1 MNPCHLV
8 AGLKSRLIFNVQPFK
23 PSQHLTRVGHD
34 VAVGHNTHDSIL
46 GLLKLVHDLFFSQY
60 DLQQVEHLT
69 HQHRLGCEVHHLHR
83 GQLSQLAQ
91 VEEAIVHLLG
101 DFYGLRVERHL
112 VIHPDAH

>member
-1 MNPCHLV
+1 MT
-8 AGLKSRLIFNVQPFK
+8 FFFF
-23 PSQHLTRVGHD
+23 QH
-34 VAVGHNTHDSIL
+34 
-46 GLLKLVHDLFFSQY
+46 